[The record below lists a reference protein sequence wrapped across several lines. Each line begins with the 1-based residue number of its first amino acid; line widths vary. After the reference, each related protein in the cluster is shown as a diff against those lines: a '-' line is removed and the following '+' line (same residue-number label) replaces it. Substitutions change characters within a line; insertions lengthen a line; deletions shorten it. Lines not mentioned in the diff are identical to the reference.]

1 MGQGESW
8 KEIRGEN
15 KAFSCGNTVQVGCV
29 GSDNS
34 KSNILSATCSGSRKC
49 QNKKWSFK
57 FLLPLLPLLLH
68 QHPFFPLSSPLT
80 SGWAHWRVVIA
91 PCPVPLC
98 EERQIESDA
107 GVSSAA
113 PAPPEW
119 WRGEPSAASPSPAS
133 LFRLLHTHTATGGEK
148 HCS

>member
-1 MGQGESW
+1 MVTPYKLAVLAVIIVKAIFSALLVLDH
-8 KEIRGEN
+8 EN
-15 KAFSCGNTVQVGCV
+15 AKT
-29 GSDNS
+29 
-34 KSNILSATCSGSRKC
+34 KSGPSS
-49 QNKKWSFK
+49 